1 MYTYDNANTYSM
13 IFMLHSMFVCCIHC
27 RRLILRI
34 LTLYYTLYY
43 TPLHIPITY
52 IPCAYTN
59 ICILKIMRMLIVWF
73 LCYIVCLYAVYTAA
87 LLYCAYSHYT
97 ILYTIHHYIYRYA
110 DDTPHSKGPNAILHQ
125 RSERIMLKTAM
136 KLDSLTERILQAK
149 NLSINQNN
157 SKFGKNTYLTDLE
170 IGRVI
175 ISLLY
180 RCILLS

>member
-1 MYTYDNANTYSM
+1 MYSTTQCISCTLLTPIRTQYCTHIHIYTLNSYTY
-13 IFMLHSMFVCCIHC
+13 IHTTVYT
-27 RRLILRI
+27 ITHYARI
-34 LTLYYTLYY
+34 LIYTY
-43 TPLHIPITY
+43 THTI
-52 IPCAYTN
+52 
-59 ICILKIMRMLIVWF
+59 
-73 LCYIVCLYAVYTAA
+73 
-87 LLYCAYSHYT
+87 LLYP
-97 ILYTIHHYIYRYA
+97 IHHCIYRYA